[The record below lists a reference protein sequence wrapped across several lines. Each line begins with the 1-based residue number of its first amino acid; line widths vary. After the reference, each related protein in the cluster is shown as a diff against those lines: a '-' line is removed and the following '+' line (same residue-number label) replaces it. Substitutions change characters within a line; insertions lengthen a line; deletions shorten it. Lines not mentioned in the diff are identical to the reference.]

1 MKSTLIMA
9 VLMAFAF
16 VGCQPKVQ
24 ELNVKN
30 EKVTAN
36 SENWDITVNRSM
48 FSSADANV
56 NKSCEVLNKKIEKF
70 VNDLQ
75 DSLKS
80 NANEFFQSWQESGGK
95 NVLHGYTNCKW
106 EIACLWQ
113 TTNT

>member
-16 VGCQPKVQ
+16 VGCQPKVL

-48 FSSADANV
+48 ISSADANV
-56 NKSCEVLNKKIEKF
+56 N
-70 VNDLQ
+70 
-75 DSLKS
+75 
-80 NANEFFQSWQESGGK
+80 
-95 NVLHGYTNCKW
+95 
-106 EIACLWQ
+106 
-113 TTNT
+113 

>member
-1 MKSTLIMA
+1 M
-9 VLMAFAF
+9 
-16 VGCQPKVQ
+16 
-24 ELNVKN
+24 KN

-80 NANEFFQSWQESGGK
+80 NANEFSSHGRKVEKS
-95 NVLHGYTNCKW
+95 VLYGYTNCKW

>member
-9 VLMAFAF
+9 VIMAFAF
-16 VGCQPKVQ
+16 MGCQPKIQ
-24 ELNVKN
+24 DLSVKS

-80 NANEFFQSWQESGGK
+80 DANEFFQSWQGTGEERPAWIYELQVAS
-95 NVLHGYTNCKW
+95 T
-106 EIACLWQ
+106 
-113 TTNT
+113 

>member
-9 VLMAFAF
+9 VFMAFAF

-24 ELNVKN
+24 DLNVKN

-56 NKSCEVLNKKIEKF
+56 NKRQLG
-70 VNDLQ
+70 
-75 DSLKS
+75 KS
-80 NANEFFQSWQESGGK
+80 
-95 NVLHGYTNCKW
+95 VRYGYTSCR
-106 EIACLWQ
+106 
-113 TTNT
+113 

>member
-9 VLMAFAF
+9 VFMAFVF
-16 VGCQPKVQ
+16 MGCQPKVQ
-24 ELNVKN
+24 DLNVKN

-75 DSLKS
+75 DSLKTD
-80 NANEFFQSWQESGGK
+80 ANDFSKHGRDREK
-95 NVLHGYTNCKW
+95 NVLHGYTSCRW
-106 EIACLWQ
+106 GIACLLQ